1 MESRIVDRIVVVLIG
16 VGLSMPGGPALGQ
29 TTLRSICRVKGQE
42 ENLLHGFGLVAGLK
56 GTGDGGNFLPTIRS
70 LATTMQLLGSPVSDS
85 KDLKDSKNVAL
96 VSVTA
101 TVPAAGARQG
111 DKINCVISSVGSA
124 KSLLG
129 GRLLLTPLVGPEST
143 KNPKIYAFAEG
154 PVELDDAELTT
165 TGRVHDGC
173 RLEEDFFNVFAK
185 DGKIT
190 LVLDK
195 NHAGFQVAQEVAD
208 LINSQLSFQSGEIAL
223 AKAINQINVEVTI
236 PRQYREYPVQFISQV
251 HSLPI
256 MEPRMGARVVI
267 NQRAGSIVISG
278 DVEIGAVVVTHKNVV
293 IEAGNPAAADRF
305 VPIDPGQTGPPKLK
319 ELVTA
324 LNAIHVP
331 TEDVID
337 IIKGLDRNG
346 RLHAQLIIE

>member
-1 MESRIVDRIVVVLIG
+1 M
-16 VGLSMPGGPALGQ
+16 
-29 TTLRSICRVKGQE
+29 
-42 ENLLHGFGLVAGLK
+42 
-56 GTGDGGNFLPTIRS
+56 
-70 LATTMQLLGSPVSDS
+70 SDS

-267 NQRAGSIVISG
+267 NQRAGSIVITG

-337 IIKGLDRNG
+337 VIKGLDRDG